1 MNIKNG
7 YPTHEQTSSGWTH
20 TTVWYGSMEEMESL
34 QLNYPL
40 GAIAGNGRITYN
52 SLKPSGGFWELEV
65 RAETTNDGD
74 AVEEPP
80 NTYGKKSAQIH
91 GAVMA
96 MPLEAHE
103 DYRTNWNH
111 YLFAD
116 PDTDAV
122 PSWWSS
128 ASDAVLDSEQ
138 AKKYEWGKALSDRP
152 VVEGKKWHVIKEP
165 QMPGVQTYD
174 LAVVTMTEG
183 ARYRSFRAAL
193 TDMGERLNRLVSP
206 FTRYTVSDGRNW
218 KCDDMTISWT
228 GKFWIGNYSYTL
240 SGPGGWNKKL
250 YK

>member
-138 AKKYEWGKALSDRP
+138 AKN
-152 VVEGKKWHVIKEP
+152 
-165 QMPGVQTYD
+165 TN
-174 LAVVTMTEG
+174 G
-183 ARYRSFRAAL
+183 ARLFPTVPSWKAKSGTSSKSRRCPVFRPMISRSL
-193 TDMGERLNRLVSP
+193 P
-206 FTRYTVSDGRNW
+206 
-218 KCDDMTISWT
+218 
-228 GKFWIGNYSYTL
+228 
-240 SGPGGWNKKL
+240 
-250 YK
+250 